1 MINMLEIGIIE
12 LLLQYVPWALYTRKA
27 AVGYSTSSLEMQMKL
42 PGTRACSEGVG
53 VQQFSQP
60 PLVEICSRG

>member
-42 PGTRACSEGVG
+42 PGTRNSSLLG
-53 VQQFSQP
+53 
-60 PLVEICSRG
+60 RGGCAAVFPTSSS